1 MNYRELARV
10 AIQSLVA
17 HKLRSGLTML
27 GIVIGIASVIALLA
41 VGESAKIA
49 VAKEISTLGT
59 NLIFIT
65 PGEASSIG
73 ISKGKGTATTLTYED
88 AIALKKYCPAVEN
101 VAAQYTGSFQV
112 EHGDKNTSTQ
122 VSGVDASYPEIRNHF
137 PKQGTFFGS
146 SDTDSCAKVCLLG
159 NTVVSTLFPYED
171 AVGKT
176 VLIKGQAYTVIG
188 TMEQKG
194 SGPMGDSD
202 DQILIPITTGYLNL
216 FGLDSVSGRIVRSI
230 FVKTKEGQNSD
241 AQFQIINLIRLR
253 HNIQGGK
260 DDFALGSQKEIMQM
274 ADKIT
279 GLLTALLSTIAIISL
294 LVGAI
299 GIMNIM
305 LVTVSER
312 TSEIGIRKAI
322 GARYSD
328 IMAQFMMEAIVLSMC
343 GGLSGITLGVS
354 LSLSASLIMNMPPT
368 VSLYSILL
376 SFLLSLIVG
385 VGSGF
390 YPARRAALLDPI
402 IALRS

>member
-1 MNYRELARV
+1 MKYRELARV
-10 AIQSLVA
+10 AFQSLVA

-41 VGESAKIA
+41 VSESAKIA
-49 VAKEISTLGT
+49 VGKEIATLGT

-88 AIALKKYCPAVEN
+88 AIALKKFCPAVEN
-101 VAAQYTGSFQV
+101 VTAQYSGSFQV
-112 EHGDKNTSTQ
+112 AYGNSNTSTQ
-122 VSGVDASYPEIRNHF
+122 VSGVDASYPEIRNHY
-137 PKQGTFFGS
+137 PKQGTFFS
-146 SDTDSCAKVCLLG
+146 TNDTDVCAKVCLLG
-159 NTVVSTLFPYED
+159 ATVVSTLFPYED

-202 DQILIPITTGYLNL
+202 DQILLPITTGYLNL

-241 AQFQIINLIRLR
+241 GQFQIINLMRLR
-253 HNIQGGK
+253 HNIQDGK

-343 GGLSGITLGVS
+343 GGFLGIALGVS
-354 LSLSASLIMNMPPT
+354 LSLTASLIMNMQPT
-368 VSLYSILL
+368 ISTFSILL

-402 IALRS
+402 AALRS